1 MIVKSYNIILTGR
14 AREDLI
20 DIGDYITYT
29 LCEPEI
35 ALNFIKNIRKEIQT
49 LSEFPERQPYIE
61 DEVLATQ
68 GIRCLPYKN
77 YYIFYEVEQTA
88 QRVIILR
95 IGYNRRNWKD
105 ILL

>member
-1 MIVKSYNIILTGR
+1 MIVPSYKIILTGR

-35 ALNFIKNIRKEIQT
+35 ALNFIKSIRKEIEK
-49 LSEFPERQPYIE
+49 LSHFPERQPFIE
-61 DEVLATQ
+61 DEVLAKQ
-68 GIRCLPYKN
+68 GIRFLPYKN
-77 YYIFYEVEQTA
+77 YFIFYEVDKLA
-88 QRVIILR
+88 YRVIILR

-105 ILL
+105 VLK